1 MTLTW
6 CVDLK
11 TYTQKSFPPWTWPAA
26 TSHVACA
33 KPSKT
38 KHPICYPR
46 SNSELP
52 MAHRTKPF
60 VGSREPSKSFRNV
73 DLPEN
78 NLHITTSF
86 TIPRSCQARLH
97 IPISS
102 RLPYLLHWAPQSPLV
117 SHNPRQSPGSAP
129 AKKTLKQKKRQL
141 VSSRQC
147 AVVCNVAIHTSHG
160 LVEYS
165 VRRVAETCLDHRDA
179 WGTSLI
185 NRAMRMAG
193 DHRRSISSSGR
204 LLSLGSITAKIC
216 SFAIFYQWLSF
227 NVVQLLVVPCQW
239 DYVIQG
245 VNTCTLEQTPPKIEE
260 IAESKM
266 GTGRRQC
273 RCCWKFKLQV
283 GVVVICSQLQRILWI
298 AYVSWNSLFWI
309 PENSLVTPS
318 LKFCDCVLWLLHKLQ
333 YIEAEPSI

>member
-129 AKKTLKQKKRQL
+129 AKKNIKNKRKDNLFLRDNVQW
-141 VSSRQC
+141 C
-147 AVVCNVAIHTSHG
+147 AMWPFT
-160 LVEYS
+160 
-165 VRRVAETCLDHRDA
+165 
-179 WGTSLI
+179 
-185 NRAMRMAG
+185 RAMA
-193 DHRRSISSSGR
+193 S
-204 LLSLGSITAKIC
+204 
-216 SFAIFYQWLSF
+216 
-227 NVVQLLVVPCQW
+227 
-239 DYVIQG
+239 
-245 VNTCTLEQTPPKIEE
+245 
-260 IAESKM
+260 
-266 GTGRRQC
+266 
-273 RCCWKFKLQV
+273 
-283 GVVVICSQLQRILWI
+283 
-298 AYVSWNSLFWI
+298 
-309 PENSLVTPS
+309 
-318 LKFCDCVLWLLHKLQ
+318 
-333 YIEAEPSI
+333 